1 MKILFF
7 LGDLNLKDSIFDS
20 VLADSTCV
28 PKKDLGFSLFFK
40 FSEDPTS
47 CLRDSERIVSIECF
61 LVFFI
66 GKGKSKSGNADEV
79 QAKQIINRII

>member
-28 PKKDLGFSLFFK
+28 PKKDLGFSLFLNFQK
-40 FSEDPTS
+40 IR
-47 CLRDSERIVSIECF
+47 L
-61 LVFFI
+61 LVCEI
-66 GKGKSKSGNADEV
+66 QKDRLN
-79 QAKQIINRII
+79 